1 MKKFYSSPRPNGHP
15 SPSRRGESATK
26 ERRGEVSD
34 KFRSIAQAVTKT
46 KWNSLFLYSI
56 IIFSAVSLISCFNPF
71 APSIDNTTTNDNIIS
86 DQKSIEG
93 VFQNFKY
100 AYTFKDTTIY
110 GQLLTDD
117 FIFTYF
123 DYDLGFDVSWD
134 RATDMK
140 TTKGLFDNTQDL
152 NLVWNNIVLQEGDS
166 LNQDV
171 KRSFNLTITFNPSD
185 IVNFYGF
192 VDLTVTRPTIGDKWR
207 MKTWKDL
214 TNP

>member
-1 MKKFYSSPRPNGHP
+1 MLKKWNLNNFFTSPP
-15 SPSRRGESATK
+15 SPLLEGEGCPSG
-26 ERRGEVSD
+26 RGEVTRRLKRNSV
-34 KFRSIAQAVTKT
+34 FFSSQTAAR
-46 KWNSLFLYSI
+46 SLFFLA
-56 IIFSAVSLISCFNPF
+56 IIFSIVTLVSCFNPF
-71 APSIDNTTTNDNIIS
+71 APRIDNSTSNDNIIS
-86 DQKSIEG
+86 DQKTIEG

-100 AYTFKDTTIY
+100 SYTFKDTTIY

-117 FIFTYF
+117 FVFTYF
-123 DYDLGFDVSWD
+123 DYDLGFNVSWD

-152 NLVWNNIVLQEGDS
+152 NLVWNNIVFQEGDS

-185 IVNFYGF
+185 IVNFYGY
-192 VDLTVTRPTIGDKWR
+192 VDLALTRPAASDKWR
-207 MKTWKDL
+207 IKTWTDL